1 MNNTAKLLLIPAL
14 LACAG
19 LAQAQTAGSILVRAG
34 ATTITPNVSSGDLT
48 PPSLVG
54 TKSSIGSSTR
64 LSGGITYMVDDNIA
78 LDLPVAIPF
87 EHDIS
92 GDGAILGVGK
102 IGTVKAPAGDPGCAV
117 ALFRAHCHVPPLC
130 RCWPDLCSVFWR
142 TVHVHTDGDFRRH
155 SVQPHHLVGGIQ
167 MGGDRATGRHS
178 PTWRRLVPGC
188 QLHLHTLEHPHD
200 LVDRANA
207 GCQAGPQ
214 LLQPGRRHEVLS
226 SALSAFNTRQPSG
239 CFFLACAFHDG
250 PGNTGSPGYA
260 QRQCTRNTS
269 DSSRIRFPSHL
280 TRATSS

>member
-102 IGTVKAPAGDPGCAV
+102 IGTVKALPATLV
-117 ALFRAHCHVPPLC
+117 AQWRFFEPTATFRPYVGAGLTYAAFFGARSTSTLTAISGGTPSNPTTL
-130 RCWPDLCSVFWR
+130 SVESKWAA
-142 TVHVHTDGDFRRH
+142 TVQLGATA
-155 SVQPHHLVGGIQ
+155 QLGGGWFLDANYIYIFLSTR
-167 MGGDRATGRHS
+167 MTLSTG
-178 PTWRRLVPGC
+178 
-188 QLHLHTLEHPHD
+188 QTLD
-200 LVDRANA
+200 AKL
-207 GCQAGPQ
+207 
-214 LLQPGRRHEVLS
+214 
-226 SALSAFNTRQPSG
+226 
-239 CFFLACAFHDG
+239 
-250 PGNTGSPGYA
+250 
-260 QRQCTRNTS
+260 
-269 DSSRIRFPSHL
+269 DSSFFSL
-280 TRATSS
+280 AVGMKF